1 MEIIDRSI
9 AILDIYVSVS
19 SSYCAGQRLTPHYST
34 LEVRPGRITKKLEL
48 KYDYDCERDDTNS
61 LLGVLMFG
69 WDVVIANSDCL
80 IEIKFMSVCLSV
92 CLSTPTGCWCVGVWQ
107 LYDASK
113 REVSTQTRLSMEPH
127 AYRMVC
133 W

>member
-1 MEIIDRSI
+1 
-9 AILDIYVSVS
+9 
-19 SSYCAGQRLTPHYST
+19 
-34 LEVRPGRITKKLEL
+34 
-48 KYDYDCERDDTNS
+48 
-61 LLGVLMFG
+61 
-69 WDVVIANSDCL
+69 
-80 IEIKFMSVCLSV
+80 MSVCLSV
-92 CLSTPTGCWCVGVWQ
+92 CLSVCHVSLSTPTGCWCVGVWQ